1 MLGNM
6 LFYGKKEEECGVV
19 EFILTLSDEIWLKSQ
34 NETDKCDRS
43 WRKSGAQNHL
53 QHTGIPGGQK
63 ARGNIKAAW
72 CQLEIGFIVG

>member
-1 MLGNM
+1 MLGDK
-6 LFYGKKEEECGVV
+6 LFYERKEEDYGVV
-19 EFILTLSDEIWLKSQ
+19 EFIPTLGDEIWSKSR
-34 NETDKCDRS
+34 NESDKCERI
-43 WRKSGAQNHL
+43 WRKSGAWNHL